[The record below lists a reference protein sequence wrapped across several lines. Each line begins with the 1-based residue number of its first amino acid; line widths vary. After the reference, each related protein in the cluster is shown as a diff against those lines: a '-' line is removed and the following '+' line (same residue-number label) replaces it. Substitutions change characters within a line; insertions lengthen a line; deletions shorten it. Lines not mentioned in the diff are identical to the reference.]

1 MVAVIFLDIDGV
13 ICCNMAGRLEESKL
27 AILAEVVK
35 KTQAKVVLSTDWR
48 RQANLKRQV
57 VAALN
62 RLDIEVIGATPMKP
76 MFSPI
81 RPTEINEWMRE
92 NRDKVGVDQWV
103 AIDDRDLVN
112 EQGGRELVGHFVHTH
127 PASGLTKRLA
137 DMAVEILSGGS
148 PMAPGPGEATGFG
161 KLSAAL
167 ANTAPAVMGGAMAAA
182 KGTFAGP
189 SSPLRSKLSATPGGA
204 AAAPSTLNAVRAV
217 QAGAKSPIG
226 AGGLLAAATSAR
238 TPTHGTPAPASP
250 GTPGTKLT
258 SKIRAASPPK
268 RWSGT
273 SPLALGAGGAD

>member
-148 PMAPGPGEATGFG
+148 PMRQRA
-161 KLSAAL
+161 SASCL
-167 ANTAPAVMGGAMAAA
+167 P
-182 KGTFAGP
+182 P
-189 SSPLRSKLSATPGGA
+189 W
-204 AAAPSTLNAVRAV
+204 
-217 QAGAKSPIG
+217 
-226 AGGLLAAATSAR
+226 R
-238 TPTHGTPAPASP
+238 TRRP
-250 GTPGTKLT
+250 
-258 SKIRAASPPK
+258 R
-268 RWSGT
+268 
-273 SPLALGAGGAD
+273 